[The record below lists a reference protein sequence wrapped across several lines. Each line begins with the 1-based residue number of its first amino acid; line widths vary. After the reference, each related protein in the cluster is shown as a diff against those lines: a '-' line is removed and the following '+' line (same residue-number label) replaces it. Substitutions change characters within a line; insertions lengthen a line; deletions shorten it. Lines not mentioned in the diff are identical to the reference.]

1 MRENNI
7 AEKQEASVAEALGS
21 LAYEAVFI
29 YGTGNEN
36 WTRIQIRDNYLGI
49 DDVAMFF
56 GPDFTIAKDERD
68 ARSLLIRNDRIAK
81 VVA

>member
-1 MRENNI
+1 MN
-7 AEKQEASVAEALGS
+7 AAAKQEASVAEALGS
-21 LAYEAVFI
+21 LAYESVFI

-36 WTRIQIRDNYLGI
+36 WTRIQIRDNYLGL

-56 GPDFTIAKDERD
+56 GNDFTIAKDDRD
-68 ARSLLIRNDRIAK
+68 ARSLLIRNNKIAK